1 MPRLTVTAFTAPCPA
16 LGPSVL
22 WRREWVGGAL
32 LAGDWARDEFDPEA
46 ACGGPLDQAELTSGA
61 DGFDAFDCVAGFT
74 VLLISSGKLAQSTTA
89 NSHLRV

>member
-1 MPRLTVTAFTAPCPA
+1 MPAMPLLTVTAFTAPCPA

-32 LAGDWARDEFDPEA
+32 LAGDWAREEFDPEVV
-46 ACGGPLDQAELTSGA
+46 CGGPLDQAELASVA

-74 VLLISSGKLAQSTTA
+74 VLLI
-89 NSHLRV
+89 